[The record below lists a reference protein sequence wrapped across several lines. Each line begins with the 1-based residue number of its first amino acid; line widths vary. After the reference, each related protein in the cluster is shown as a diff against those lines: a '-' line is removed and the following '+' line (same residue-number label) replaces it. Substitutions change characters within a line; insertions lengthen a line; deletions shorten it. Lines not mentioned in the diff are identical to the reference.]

1 MSNYN
6 FVAYKEQ
13 HINIILV
20 SEKMP
25 SLKKKSLGDMTP
37 ERLRGNER
45 LRGERL
51 GENGLYINVLE
62 SKSQSVLTPQLD
74 RV

>member
-1 MSNYN
+1 
-6 FVAYKEQ
+6 
-13 HINIILV
+13 
-20 SEKMP
+20 
-25 SLKKKSLGDMTP
+25 MTP

-62 SKSQSVLTPQLD
+62 SKSQSVLTPQLY